1 MPGHGTGSDTQIC
14 QTGPARPDQ
23 IQTFV
28 TGGDL
33 CRMYL
38 FAVQSFPQQHI
49 SSHPSRPLD
58 KKVAYLKAIWQTDC
72 CTMQLL
78 NARVT
83 KTTFNIVLCWTFIHY
98 LVL

>member
-1 MPGHGTGSDTQIC
+1 
-14 QTGPARPDQ
+14 
-23 IQTFV
+23 
-28 TGGDL
+28 
-33 CRMYL
+33 MYL

-83 KTTFNIVLCWTFIHY
+83 KTTLFYVGLLYISIVTQIILLSFF
-98 LVL
+98 VLFFKMNYYCLLL